1 MKIKT
6 GDMVEII
13 SGDDK
18 GKQGKVLNF
27 NLKTS
32 RVLVEGVNFI
42 KRHSK
47 PSQQNQQGGIVERE
61 ASLHVSTVMLVVSG
75 KRTKIGFRYLDDGKK
90 VRYSKK
96 TNEDIES

>member
-75 KRTKIGFRYLDDGKK
+75 KRTKVGFRYLDDGKK

>member
-1 MKIKT
+1 
-6 GDMVEII
+6 MVEII

-27 NLKTS
+27 NPKTS
-32 RVLVEGVNFI
+32 KILVEGVNFI
-42 KRHSK
+42 KRHTK

-61 ASLHVSTVMLVVSG
+61 ASMHISSVMLVVSG
-75 KRTKIGFRYLDDGKK
+75 NRSKVGFRFLDDGKK

-96 TNEDIES
+96 TNEDIGS

>member
-1 MKIKT
+1 MRIRT
-6 GDMVEII
+6 GDIVEVI

-27 NLKTS
+27 NPKTQ
-32 RVLVEGVNFI
+32 RVLIEGVNFI

-61 ASLHVSTVMLVVSG
+61 ASLHISSVMLVVSG
-75 KRTKIGFRYLDDGKK
+75 NKTKVGYRFLDNGKK
-90 VRYSKK
+90 VRFSKK
-96 TNEDIES
+96 N

>member
-1 MKIKT
+1 MRIKT
-6 GDMVEII
+6 GDIVEVI

-27 NLKTS
+27 NPKTQ
-32 RVLVEGVNFI
+32 RVLIEGVNFI

-61 ASLHVSTVMLVVSG
+61 ASLHISSVMLVVSG
-75 KRTKIGFRYLDDGKK
+75 NKTKVCLLYTSPSPRD
-90 VRYSKK
+90 
-96 TNEDIES
+96 

>member
-1 MKIKT
+1 MRIKT
-6 GDMVEII
+6 GDIVEVI

-27 NLKTS
+27 NPKTQ
-32 RVLVEGVNFI
+32 RILIEGVNFI

-61 ASLHVSTVMLVVSG
+61 ASLHISSVMLVVSG
-75 KRTKIGFRYLDDGKK
+75 NKTKVWYRFLDNGKK
-90 VRYSKK
+90 VRFSKK
-96 TNEDIES
+96 TNEII

>member
-1 MKIKT
+1 MRIKT
-6 GDMVEII
+6 GDIVEVI

-27 NLKTS
+27 NPKTQ
-32 RVLVEGVNFI
+32 RVLIEGVNFI

-61 ASLHVSTVMLVVSG
+61 ASLHLSL
-75 KRTKIGFRYLDDGKK
+75 IH
-90 VRYSKK
+90 
-96 TNEDIES
+96 I

>member
-18 GKQGKVLNF
+18 GKKGKVLNF
-27 NLKTS
+27 NPKTN
-32 RVLVEGVNFI
+32 RILVEGVNFI
-42 KRHSK
+42 KKHTK

-61 ASLHVSTVMLVVSG
+61 ASMHVSTVMLVVSG
-75 KRTKIGFRYLDDGKK
+75 KRTKVGFRYLDDGKK

>member
-1 MKIKT
+1 MRIKT
-6 GDMVEII
+6 GDIVEVI

-27 NLKTS
+27 NPKTQ
-32 RVLVEGVNFI
+32 RVLIEGVNFI

-61 ASLHVSTVMLVVSG
+61 ASLHISSVMLVVSG
-75 KRTKIGFRYLDDGKK
+75 NKTKVGYRLSLIH
-90 VRYSKK
+90 
-96 TNEDIES
+96 I

>member
-1 MKIKT
+1 MRIKT
-6 GDMVEII
+6 GDIVEVI

-27 NLKTS
+27 NPKTQ
-32 RVLVEGVNFI
+32 RVLIEGVNFI

-61 ASLHVSTVMLVVSG
+61 ASLHISSVMLVVSG
-75 KRTKIGFRYLDDGKK
+75 NKTKVGYRFLDNGKK
-90 VRYSKK
+90 VRFSKK
-96 TNEDIES
+96 TNEII

>member
-1 MKIKT
+1 MRIKT
-6 GDMVEII
+6 GDIVEVI

-27 NLKTS
+27 NPKTQ
-32 RVLVEGVNFI
+32 RILIEGVNFI

-61 ASLHVSTVMLVVSG
+61 ASLHISSVMLVVSG
-75 KRTKIGFRYLDDGKK
+75 NKTKVGYRFLDNGKK
-90 VRYSKK
+90 VRFSKK
-96 TNEDIES
+96 TNEDIDS